1 MDSTRILG
9 LAGRAGGV
17 YLGWKHAAHIGLPPV
32 VGALLG
38 YLVADLVLDQ
48 LGK

>member
-1 MDSTRILG
+1 MDTSRILG

-17 YLGWKHAAHIGLPPV
+17 YLGWKHGGRVGLPPV

-38 YLVADLVLDQ
+38 YFLADVVLDSLQ
-48 LGK
+48 V